1 MTGVAQLKS
10 YSAPP
15 ICERE
20 ILRYAACKT
29 PDSQT
34 LSLLNECLLELNQSA
49 RYKVSYTL
57 LPVAIEGDICDFGAL
72 KVQSANLCK
81 RLDGCKS
88 AVVFVASAGMQMDR
102 LITKY
107 AQIQPSK
114 ALLLGAIGTALV
126 ESLCDE
132 FCADIAAEYGVFCK
146 ERFSPG
152 YGDCPLGVQADIL
165 RVTDALKKL
174 GVGLNSS
181 FLLSPSKTVTA
192 FLGLQTAKDGGRYE
206 ANKQKCLSCKQEICA
221 FRSEK

>member
-1 MTGVAQLKS
+1 MTGVAQLKT

-34 LSLLNECLLELNQSA
+34 LSLLNECLLELDQSA
-49 RYKVSYTL
+49 RYKVSYAL
-57 LPVAIEGDICDFGAL
+57 SPVAIEGDICDFGAF

-81 RLDGCKS
+81 RLDGCQS

-132 FCADIAAEYGVFCK
+132 FCADIAAEYGVYLSSTPAS
-146 ERFSPG
+146 ERPG
-152 YGDCPLGVQADIL
+152 LKSLPDDTVICIRKLPGISDTKKKTQESYARAEETLRLILADK
-165 RVTDALKKL
+165 A
-174 GVGLNSS
+174 
-181 FLLSPSKTVTA
+181 P
-192 FLGLQTAKDGGRYE
+192 E
-206 ANKQKCLSCKQEICA
+206 
-221 FRSEK
+221 